1 MRYEDW
7 DVLLFPRDCGIPFRE
22 FGVTC
27 EVVQDTGKKMLP
39 DAWLVTSKLVLPE
52 FAHIHGI
59 SGLPTVNCFVP
70 SLAPGAPFQISIH
83 SWNTPTISQFTKS
96 YSKHVNDV
104 KFETRLFIDGRLV
117 AYVVSSLAWVAPVL
131 TNRSS
136 TSLNRQYDWPH
147 VIATGFGNESCIHLE
162 VTY

>member
-27 EVVQDTGKKMLP
+27 QVVQDT
-39 DAWLVTSKLVLPE
+39 E

-117 AYVVSSLAWVAPVL
+117 A
-131 TNRSS
+131 S
-136 TSLNRQYDWPH
+136 TSLSRQCDWPH
-147 VIATGFGNESCIHLE
+147 VIANGFGNESRIHLE
-162 VTY
+162 VIY